1 MAIVTR
7 TYIEK
12 CNTIVKDNHANLS
25 LNPIME
31 INYGNMLSRGI
42 IYFDHNKVKKMVED
56 KTYTDINKLK
66 HILHITNSSSIID
79 KNINRCG
86 MDSQIDGHKQRAAS
100 FDLIFFLIPNEWDN
114 GKGFDYVMDVYNGNH
129 RGISTDGSNWYKFRN
144 HFRWSEEGIYST
156 ETLSK
161 ELDLATSPKGNL
173 SDKIIGFQHF
183 DYGNENIELDITC
196 TMNKFITGELNNYG
210 IGIAYAPS
218 FEDLKTGVSQY
229 TGFFTNHTHSFFEP
243 YVETIYDDII
253 NDDRSNFYLDKDN
266 KLYFYSLIGGKYT
279 NLDEYPI
286 CTIDDKQYEVKQ
298 ATKGIYYVEINL
310 SSDDYEFDTMLYD
323 NWSNLKYRGH
333 QFKDIELQFVTKPSD
348 KYFNLGLPYND
359 DNSSDE
365 IVPSLYGIGVNEKI
379 PRGDIRKVNVECK
392 IPYSSRQMK
401 AVDGLEYRLYVN
413 EGTEE
418 YNVINWQKVEI
429 GYNENY
435 FLINTNELI
444 PHRYFIDIKVKRN
457 MEELLYKKLLQ
468 FDIASITNN
477 KKV

>member
-7 TYIEK
+7 TYLEK

-42 IYFDHNKVKKMVED
+42 IYFDHTKVKKLVDD
-56 KTYTDINKLK
+56 KTYPDINKLK
-66 HILHITNSSSIID
+66 HILHMTNTSSIVD

-86 MDSQIDGHKQRAAS
+86 MDSQMDGHKQRAAS

-114 GKGFDYVMDVYNGNH
+114 GKGFDYIMELYNGGH
-129 RGISTDGSNWYKFRN
+129 RGVSTDGSNWYKFRN
-144 HFRWSEEGIYST
+144 HFRWMEDGIYST
-156 ETLSK
+156 ETLSR
-161 ELDLATSPKGNL
+161 ELDLATSMNGNL

-196 TMNKFITGELNNYG
+196 LMNKFITGEIKNYG

-218 FEDLKTGVSQY
+218 FEGMNTKLSQY
-229 TGFFTNHTHSFFEP
+229 VGFFTNHTRGFFEP
-243 YVETIYDDII
+243 YVETTYNDII
-253 NDDRSNFYLDKDN
+253 KDDRTNFYLDKDN
-266 KLYFYSLIGGKYT
+266 KLYFYSIIGGNYT
-279 NLDEYPI
+279 NLDEIPTCI
-286 CTIDDKQYEVKQ
+286 INDTNYEVKQ
-298 ATKGIYYVEINL
+298 ATKGIYYININL
-310 SSDDYEFDTMLYD
+310 SSNDYDIDTMLYD
-323 NWSNLKYRGH
+323 NWSNIIYKGH
-333 QFKDIELQFVTKPSD
+333 RFKDVELQFVTKSD
-348 KYFNLGLPYND
+348 ESYFKFGLPNEGNND
-359 DNSSDE
+359 NE
-365 IVPSLYGIGVNEKI
+365 IVPSLYGIGVNERI
-379 PRGDIRKVNVECK
+379 LQGDIRKVNVECK
-392 IPYSSRQMK
+392 IPYSSKQMR

-418 YNVINWQKVEI
+418 YEVINWQKVEI

-444 PHRYFIDIKVKRN
+444 PHRYFIDIKVKKGL
-457 MEELLYKKLLQ
+457 EEFIYKKSLQ
-468 FDIASITNN
+468 FDIVSITNN

>member
-7 TYIEK
+7 TYLEK

-42 IYFDHNKVKKMVED
+42 IYFDHTKVKKLVD
-56 KTYTDINKLK
+56 NKTYPDINKLK
-66 HILHITNSSSIID
+66 HILHMTNTSSIVD

-86 MDSQIDGHKQRAAS
+86 MDSQMNGHKQRAAS

-114 GKGFDYVMDVYNGNH
+114 GKGFDYVMDLYNGEH
-129 RGISTDGSNWYKFRN
+129 RGVSTDGSNWYKFRN
-144 HFRWSEEGIYST
+144 HFRWVEDGIYST
-156 ETLSK
+156 ETLSR
-161 ELDLATSPKGNL
+161 ELDLATSMNGNL

-196 TMNKFITGELNNYG
+196 LMNKFITGEIKNYG

-218 FEDLKTGVSQY
+218 FEGMNTKLSQY
-229 TGFFTNHTHSFFEP
+229 VGFFTNHTRGFFEP
-243 YVETIYDDII
+243 YVETTYNDII
-253 NDDRSNFYLDKDN
+253 KDDRTNFYLDKDN
-266 KLYFYSLIGGKYT
+266 KLYFYSIIGGNYT
-279 NLDEYPI
+279 NLDEIPTCI
-286 CTIDDKQYEVKQ
+286 INDTNYEVKQ
-298 ATKGIYYVEINL
+298 ATKGIYYIDINL
-310 SSDDYEFDTMLYD
+310 SSNDYDIDTMLYD
-323 NWSNLKYRGH
+323 NWSNIIYKGH
-333 QFKDIELQFVTKPSD
+333 RFKDVELQFVTKSD
-348 KYFNLGLPYND
+348 ESYFKFGLPNEGNND
-359 DNSSDE
+359 NE
-365 IVPSLYGIGVNEKI
+365 IVPSLYGIGVNERI
-379 PRGDIRKVNVECK
+379 LQGDIRKVNVECK
-392 IPYSSRQMK
+392 IPYSSKQMR

-418 YNVINWQKVEI
+418 YEVINWQKVEI

-444 PHRYFIDIKVKRN
+444 PHRYFIDIKVKKGL
-457 MEELLYKKLLQ
+457 EEFIYKKSLQ
-468 FDIASITNN
+468 FDIVSITNN